1 VYIYWGDSLLD
12 VWRVREDFP
21 ILKRGVIYFDNA
33 ATTHKP
39 LQVINAVK
47 NFYEFSNSNVHRG
60 VHKLS
65 IEATKLYEEA
75 HDEVRKFINARYLE
89 EIVFTS
95 GATHSLNMIAY
106 MLGLK
111 LNKDDNVVVSIMEHH
126 SNLLPWIFLSNIRG
140 FELRVV
146 GLKND
151 YTLDYE
157 SLSNLVDSKT
167 KVIAIT
173 HMSNVLGTI
182 VDIKRISKI
191 AHENNAL
198 LVVDCAQSVPHIP
211 VSVTDLDVDFIAFSG
226 HKMLGPTGI
235 GVLYVR
241 KEVQEDLKPVFVG
254 GGTVETV
261 KYVDGKFIIK
271 FLNLP
276 WSLEAGTP
284 NIAGAVGLA
293 EAIRYLSKLGM
304 DNVASHE
311 KRLVEHFINRV
322 KEDES
327 LSNKVVIYG
336 PLKTEDRGGIIS
348 YNIIGSDPNV
358 VATFL
363 DTYNI
368 AVRSGYHCAQPLHD
382 YIGASSGT
390 VRASF
395 YIYNTIEEVDVMI
408 EALKEFVRIIS
419 T

>member
-1 VYIYWGDSLLD
+1 LIN
-12 VWRVREDFP
+12 VWSVREDFP

-39 LQVINAVK
+39 LQVINAIK

-65 IEATKLYEEA
+65 IEASKLYEEA
-75 HDEVRKFINARYLE
+75 REEVRKFINARYLE
-89 EIVFTS
+89 EIVFTN
-95 GATHSLNMIAY
+95 GTTQSLNMIAY
-106 MLGLK
+106 MLGLR
-111 LNKDDNVVVSIMEHH
+111 LSRGDNVVVSIMEHH
-126 SNLLPWIFLSNIRG
+126 SNLLPWVSLSNLRG

-182 VDIKRISKI
+182 VDIKKISKI

-211 VSVTDLDVDFIAFSG
+211 VSVTDIDADFIAFSG

-261 KYVDGKFIIK
+261 KYVDGRFVIK
-271 FLNLP
+271 FLNPP

-293 EAIRYLSKLGM
+293 EAVRYLSKLGM
-304 DNVASHE
+304 DNIALHE
-311 KRLVEHFINRV
+311 RRLTEYFIRRLR
-322 KEDES
+322 EDES
-327 LSNKVVIYG
+327 LSSKVVIYG
-336 PLKTEDRGGIIS
+336 PLKTECRGGIIS
-348 YNIIGSDPNV
+348 YNIIGSDPNI
-358 VATFL
+358 VAVFL

-395 YIYNTIEEVDVMI
+395 YIYNTIEEIDVMVK
-408 EALKEFVRIIS
+408 ALKDFIRIIN

>member
-1 VYIYWGDSLLD
+1 MIN
-12 VWRVREDFP
+12 VWSVREDFP

-39 LQVINAVK
+39 LQVINAIK

-65 IEATKLYEEA
+65 IEASKLYEEA
-75 HDEVRKFINARYLE
+75 REEVRKFINARYLE
-89 EIVFTS
+89 EIVFTN
-95 GATHSLNMIAY
+95 GTTQSLNMIAY
-106 MLGLK
+106 MLGLR
-111 LNKDDNVVVSIMEHH
+111 LSRGDNVVVSIMEHH
-126 SNLLPWIFLSNIRG
+126 SNLLPWISLSNLRG

-182 VDIKRISKI
+182 VDIKKISKI

-211 VSVTDLDVDFIAFSG
+211 VSVTDIDADFIAFSG

-261 KYVDGKFIIK
+261 KYVDGRFVIK
-271 FLNLP
+271 FLNPP

-293 EAIRYLSKLGM
+293 EAVRYLSKLGM
-304 DNVASHE
+304 DNIALHE
-311 KRLVEHFINRV
+311 RRLTEYFIRRLR
-322 KEDES
+322 EDES
-327 LSNKVVIYG
+327 LSSKVVIYG
-336 PLKTEDRGGIIS
+336 PLKTECRGGIIS
-348 YNIIGSDPNV
+348 YNIIGSDPNI
-358 VATFL
+358 VAVFL

-395 YIYNTIEEVDVMI
+395 YIYNTIEEIDVMVK
-408 EALKEFVRIIS
+408 ALKDFIRIIN

>member
-1 VYIYWGDSLLD
+1 MIN
-12 VWRVREDFP
+12 VWSVREDFP

-39 LQVINAVK
+39 LQVINAIK

-65 IEATKLYEEA
+65 IEASKLYEEA
-75 HDEVRKFINARYLE
+75 REEVRKFINARYLE
-89 EIVFTS
+89 EIVFTN
-95 GATHSLNMIAY
+95 GTTQSLNMIAY
-106 MLGLK
+106 MLGLR
-111 LNKDDNVVVSIMEHH
+111 LSRGDNVVVSIMEHH
-126 SNLLPWIFLSNIRG
+126 SNLLPWVSLSNLRG

-182 VDIKRISKI
+182 VDIKKISKI

-211 VSVTDLDVDFIAFSG
+211 VSVTDIDADFIAFSG

-261 KYVDGKFIIK
+261 KYVDGRFVIK
-271 FLNLP
+271 FLNPP

-293 EAIRYLSKLGM
+293 EAVRYLSKLGM
-304 DNVASHE
+304 DNIALHE
-311 KRLVEHFINRV
+311 RRLTEYFIRRLR
-322 KEDES
+322 EDES
-327 LSNKVVIYG
+327 LSSKVVIYG
-336 PLKTEDRGGIIS
+336 PLKTECRGGIIS
-348 YNIIGSDPNV
+348 YNIIGSDPNI
-358 VATFL
+358 VAVFL

-395 YIYNTIEEVDVMI
+395 YIYNTIEEIDVMVK
-408 EALKEFVRIIS
+408 ALKDFIRIIN

>member
-1 VYIYWGDSLLD
+1 LIN
-12 VWRVREDFP
+12 VWSVREDFP

-39 LQVINAVK
+39 LQVINAIK

-65 IEATKLYEEA
+65 IEASKLYEEA
-75 HDEVRKFINARYLE
+75 REEVRKFINARYLE
-89 EIVFTS
+89 EIVFTN
-95 GATHSLNMIAY
+95 GTTQSLNMIAY
-106 MLGLK
+106 MLGLR
-111 LNKDDNVVVSIMEHH
+111 LSRGDNVVVSIMEHH
-126 SNLLPWIFLSNIRG
+126 SNLLPWISLSNLRG

-182 VDIKRISKI
+182 VDIKKISKI

-211 VSVTDLDVDFIAFSG
+211 VSVTDIDADFIAFSG

-261 KYVDGKFIIK
+261 KYVDGRFVIK
-271 FLNLP
+271 FLNPP

-293 EAIRYLSKLGM
+293 EAVRYLSKLGM
-304 DNVASHE
+304 DNIALHE
-311 KRLVEHFINRV
+311 RRLTEYFIRRLR
-322 KEDES
+322 EDES
-327 LSNKVVIYG
+327 LSSKVVIYG
-336 PLKTEDRGGIIS
+336 PLKTECRGGIIS
-348 YNIIGSDPNV
+348 YNIIGSDPNI
-358 VATFL
+358 VAVFL

-395 YIYNTIEEVDVMI
+395 YIYNTIEEIDVMVK
-408 EALKEFVRIIS
+408 ALKDFIRIIN